1 MQFCVFL
8 GQVSLSMDE
17 ISEYRVVSHTCGSEQ
32 DFYMFYNCYAKENG
46 FSIRKSNR
54 RHKLDRNEV
63 IRRRYCCSQEGY
75 IQSVWFKR
83 DQTQREPHAL
93 TRCGW
98 LGLPIRAPIWA
109 TFRFDCLDR
118 SS

>member
-1 MQFCVFL
+1 
-8 GQVSLSMDE
+8 MDE

-32 DFYMFYNCYAKENG
+32 EFYKFYNCYAKEKG
-46 FSIRKSNR
+46 FSIRKSNM
-54 RHKLDRNEV
+54 RHKLDMNEV
-63 IRRRYCCSQEGY
+63 IWRRYCCSQEGY
-75 IQSVWFKR
+75 IQSVWFER

-93 TRCGW
+93 TQCEW

-109 TFRFDCLDR
+109 TFRSDCLDR